1 MTCGL
6 STFFVNSNSKM
17 RDILIFMAKIRVN
30 KEDFFKF
37 STGEIP
43 VSTGPV
49 DFFNRSCQVR
59 YRSRRTGTGLPDRFQ
74 LCKQVTRSFSNFLF
88 FNHGQV

>member
-30 KEDFFKF
+30 KEDFLKF

-49 DFFNRSCQVR
+49 DFFKRSCPVR
-59 YRSRRTGTGLPDRFQ
+59 PDRFQ
-74 LCKQVTRSFSNFLF
+74 HCFNLTKRSHQMVLTEYPFK
-88 FNHGQV
+88 

>member
-1 MTCGL
+1 MRFEH
-6 STFFVNSNSKM
+6 FFVNSNRKI
-17 RDILIFMAKIRVN
+17 RDILVFMAKIRVN

-49 DFFNRSCQVR
+49 DFFNRSGFGP
-59 YRSRRTGTGLPDRFQ
+59 TGPVPTLAC
-74 LCKQVTRSFSNFLF
+74 LS
-88 FNHGQV
+88 